1 MMISNQQRQQI
12 LTLHQTG
19 CKIRHISR
27 LVRVSRNTVRRVIK
41 SERGQHKVRKC
52 RHQAVEPLVRQHFGE
67 CRQNAVRVG
76 EILSQRYGQTVA
88 YSSLT
93 RMVRQMD
100 LRENKRRRSGSYE
113 FGPGEEMQHDTS
125 PHTLQMGDRKVKA
138 QCASLV
144 LGYSKKLFIQYYPK
158 FTRFEAKVFLTTA
171 LKYMGGSCGRC
182 IIDNTSVIVAHG
194 SGSDAV
200 MAPEMEAFAQMFGA
214 NFVAHNIDHAD
225 RKAKVERNFSYAEN
239 NFLAGRVFTGWDD
252 LNRRAVKWCDDRAN
266 VKPKRSLGGM
276 SPAEVSL
283 MEKPHLNPLPIH
295 IPPVYMT
302 LVRMVDLSG
311 FVTVDTNRYSVPEN
325 LCGRKVEVLKG
336 YEFIEVY
343 YKNRKVAEHRRL
355 LDKRDGKI
363 TAAGHHM
370 PIERK
375 KSKGP
380 CKEQQALTGR
390 HDWLD
395 QYVVGLK
402 KRAYGS
408 GRRKLGKMLEL
419 ERTYPAEAFK
429 NAVQKALQ
437 YGLYDLSRLERM
449 ILSFVAGDFFNLKQD
464 D

>member
-1 MMISNQQRQQI
+1 
-12 LTLHQTG
+12 
-19 CKIRHISR
+19 
-27 LVRVSRNTVRRVIK
+27 
-41 SERGQHKVRKC
+41 
-52 RHQAVEPLVRQHFGE
+52 
-67 CRQNAVRVG
+67 
-76 EILSQRYGQTVA
+76 
-88 YSSLT
+88 
-93 RMVRQMD
+93 
-100 LRENKRRRSGSYE
+100 
-113 FGPGEEMQHDTS
+113 
-125 PHTLQMGDRKVKA
+125 
-138 QCASLV
+138 
-144 LGYSKKLFIQYYPK
+144 
-158 FTRFEAKVFLTTA
+158 
-171 LKYMGGSCGRC
+171 
-182 IIDNTSVIVAHG
+182 
-194 SGSDAV
+194 
-200 MAPEMEAFAQMFGA
+200 
-214 NFVAHNIDHAD
+214 
-225 RKAKVERNFSYAEN
+225 
-239 NFLAGRVFTGWDD
+239 
-252 LNRRAVKWCDDRAN
+252 
-266 VKPKRSLGGM
+266 M

-343 YKNRKVAEHRRL
+343 YKNRKIAEHRRL

-395 QYVVGLK
+395 QYVAGLK